1 MPADDP
7 KTTANPFST
16 HALAATPA
24 QDREAPDPST
34 AVDALWLEDVTRA
47 QTADSLR
54 QRAATLLQ
62 GYLRAPSRQLAEQL
76 GACFASLAWHPEV
89 CRDPR
94 CHCAYR
100 GLVRH
105 WFWLAGS
112 GGCQPG

>member
-1 MPADDP
+1 MPAADSQ
-7 KTTANPFST
+7 TTATSFST

-24 QDREAPDPST
+24 HDRAAPDPST
-34 AVDALWLEDVTRA
+34 AADAFLLEDGGRA

-62 GYLRAPSRQLAEQL
+62 GYLRTPSRQLAEQL

-112 GGCQPG
+112 GSCQPG